1 MGLDIRFPIG
11 IILTIYGLG
20 LAIYGVVADP
30 AIPVSDPAIAENVVR
45 LNIDM
50 WWGAAMLVFGL
61 IMGALAIGASRR
73 NRQSAINNQQSS

>member
-11 IILTIYGLG
+11 IILTIYGLV

-30 AIPVSDPAIAENVVR
+30 VIPVSDAAFAEKVLRV
-45 LNIDM
+45 NIDM

-61 IMGALAIGASRR
+61 VICALAVRASRR
-73 NRQSAINNQQSS
+73 NRQSS

>member
-11 IILTIYGLG
+11 IILTIYGLV

-30 AIPVSDPAIAENVVR
+30 ASPVSDPAIAENVVR

-50 WWGAAMLVFGL
+50 WWGVAMLVFGL
-61 IMGALAIGASRR
+61 FMSALAFRASRR
-73 NRQSAINNQQSS
+73 